1 MTAARKEI
9 VNDDVATAEVNAPG
23 GWSAKWR
30 SSNQLTMV
38 TLIVI
43 LTSMIIGYGLWVH
56 DKEAAIRSGNGTK
69 SDAATRAAVEVL
81 TNTVKEQEKKIDVVI
96 YVLTLDEQQRKA
108 LNLSKPQAL
117 RDMQR

>member
-1 MTAARKEI
+1 MTPVRKGDKEE
-9 VNDDVATAEVNAPG
+9 DSATAEVNAPG

-30 SSNQLTMV
+30 TTNQLTMV

-43 LTSMIIGYGLWVH
+43 LMSAVISYEIWVH
-56 DKEAAIRSGNGTK
+56 DKEAMLRSAGSGRNDVITH
-69 SDAATRAAVEVL
+69 AAVEAL
-81 TNTVKEQEKKIDVVI
+81 AQSIKEQEKKIDVVI